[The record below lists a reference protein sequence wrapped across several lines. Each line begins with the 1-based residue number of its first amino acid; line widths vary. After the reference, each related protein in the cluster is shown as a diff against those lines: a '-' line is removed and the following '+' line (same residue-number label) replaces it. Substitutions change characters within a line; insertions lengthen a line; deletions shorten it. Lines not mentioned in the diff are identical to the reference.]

1 MEQFPQSHIEFGRWY
16 PNKYD
21 RTLIFKAAQGIS
33 VSAKQVPKKA
43 SEFGIN
49 VMGKD
54 LDVYFNN
61 IEEAQKEALLALRKH
76 LSTALDAVKA
86 AEVVVV

>member
-1 MEQFPQSHIEFGRWY
+1 MEQSAQSSIEYGKWY

-21 RTLIFKAAQGIS
+21 KTEIFKASLGIS
-33 VSAKQVPKKA
+33 VSAKQVPKKV

-61 IEEAQKEALLALRKH
+61 IEEAKKEALLALTKH
-76 LSTALDAVKA
+76 LQNAMDAIQLAK
-86 AEVVVV
+86 

>member
-1 MEQFPQSHIEFGRWY
+1 MEQLPQNAVEFGKWHG
-16 PNKYD
+16 NKYD
-21 RTLIFKAAQGIS
+21 KSLIFKAAQGIS
-33 VSAKQVPKKA
+33 VSAKQVPKKP
-43 SEFGIN
+43 SQFGIN

-76 LSTALDAVKA
+76 LSNALDAVKA